1 MVFSGKNLAS
11 LTVPLN
17 AAIHVV
23 SRQTSLG
30 ASAAAHFPHLLR
42 MFFLHHWLFIPSSCC
57 PGYSWAWESHVAR
70 KSVSATEV
78 QGRGRELGQGKSG
91 GPSDQGTLSREYNK
105 VHSKSNILME
115 SSHRAGV
122 GGGYFDAQEVGSAY
136 KW

>member
-23 SRQTSLG
+23 NRQTSLG
-30 ASAAAHFPHLLR
+30 DAAARFPRLPR
-42 MFFLHHWLFIPSSCC
+42 VFFLHHWLFIPGSCC

-70 KSVSATEV
+70 KSKSVTEA
-78 QGRGRELGQGKSG
+78 QGRGRELGQGMSR
-91 GPSDQGTLSREYNK
+91 GPSDQGTPSREYNK
-105 VHSKSNILME
+105 VHGKPNMLMA

-122 GGGYFDAQEVGSAY
+122 RR
-136 KW
+136 